1 MNDDTTYN
9 TIAEA
14 EAVLVAA
21 GYRRD
26 VNRAAWVSPMAGV
39 GGAVRVIRTP
49 ENKFKISRNNA

>member
-1 MNDDTTYN
+1 MNNETEYA

-26 VNRAAWVSPMAGV
+26 AMKAVWVSYT